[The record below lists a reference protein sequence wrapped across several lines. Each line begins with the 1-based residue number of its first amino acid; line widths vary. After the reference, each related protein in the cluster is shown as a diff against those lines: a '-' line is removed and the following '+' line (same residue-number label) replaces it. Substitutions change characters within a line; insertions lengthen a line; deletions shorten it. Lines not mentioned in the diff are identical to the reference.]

1 MLAVIVFVVVGKP
14 TDWSVPCV
22 GSLLANSRN
31 IRSERKRKHL
41 LARRLEAGNVLQCRK
56 QKCPKREIE
65 NPCYNSTRLIMA
77 RGAHAPWL
85 TTISWQSA

>member
-1 MLAVIVFVVVGKP
+1 MLAVIVFVVVGGKP

-56 QKCPKREIE
+56 QKCRKREIE
-65 NPCYNSTRLIMA
+65 NPCYMA
-77 RGAHAPWL
+77 
-85 TTISWQSA
+85 TK